1 MEINAVLDAG
11 IVLEDVS
18 IVGTLQDI
26 KPAPKAP
33 TIIGNKL
40 LLYGTF
46 PIPAQFGKPNARLI
60 IQPYVVDCET
70 NDTVT
75 YTRPLIYDGPEF
87 GLTQE
92 RRMNFCPANDPLYA
106 FVAPKPLTE
115 DRMSLEWTDTVP
127 IPDPTRNYHGTAAI
141 LLEDYTHVY
150 YDKQV
155 LVNTCE
161 TKRPLKF
168 LEFSFNHQSLNP
180 DDYRER
186 PKREKRNT
194 AGNISLSF
202 GGKAMLDPDD
212 PANAEQLDKLKSD
225 LLEIVN
231 GEGTTLKEFHI
242 TGISSP
248 EGSYASNLAL
258 ARQRVN
264 FAHSQVTS
272 VLPARVLS
280 RVYQN
285 PQAKVATWEAVADLL
300 EKILSPKRPPLY
312 GRSSIGFQK
321 SGCTILADPSF
332 ALLYDYHQ
340 GYFSKIAYCA
350 L

>member
-1 MEINAVLDAG
+1 MKKKIDDNEAFGLSTDAMEVVGNDGYYEIRVAENGALIFKIGLAPCVLEKVNYRMEINAVLDAG

-161 TKRPLKF
+161 TQLPQL
-168 LEFSFNHQSLNP
+168 LNP
-180 DDYRER
+180 
-186 PKREKRNT
+186 
-194 AGNISLSF
+194 
-202 GGKAMLDPDD
+202 
-212 PANAEQLDKLKSD
+212 
-225 LLEIVN
+225 
-231 GEGTTLKEFHI
+231 H
-242 TGISSP
+242 
-248 EGSYASNLAL
+248 
-258 ARQRVN
+258 
-264 FAHSQVTS
+264 
-272 VLPARVLS
+272 
-280 RVYQN
+280 
-285 PQAKVATWEAVADLL
+285 
-300 EKILSPKRPPLY
+300 
-312 GRSSIGFQK
+312 
-321 SGCTILADPSF
+321 
-332 ALLYDYHQ
+332 
-340 GYFSKIAYCA
+340 
-350 L
+350 